1 MRGGDGV
8 CNSKKSLNNKLGVL
22 LVQNERLA
30 LARL

>member
-22 LVQNERLA
+22 QNERLA